1 MKDKFDLT
9 YHYVAKVYEYFC
21 TVYIDKYDEDIV
33 ERIADWLTPKFEPD
47 AIRQLQGFQNNQK
60 LDCSSVEDK
69 GLKGTKELVDQWNY
83 EPDLI
88 QHNSKYVMLL
98 ESLNYG
104 RVFNLFQMFAKKNK
118 KLARDLQI
126 GYFDKGARLDW
137 YNALY
142 DYLQDTFSYAT
153 AEKAKRLNLKDVE
166 KFVNSSYQE
175 SFEKINGNGSIRLI
189 EKYQPKK
196 RTNKNGKRLLSKRY
210 EEAIADHILNKIKQS
225 FKYGNTPVSFP
236 LSVYGYL
243 NQDGAFC
250 VQGTTFNLLVLDIPE
265 KSKPTAKKMLDVGS
279 IIDRYIFKLHVS
291 GIKSVDELPADL
303 HDQILRDIEKLVR
316 PY

>member
-1 MKDKFDLT
+1 MEDKFDLT
-9 YHYVAKVYEYFC
+9 YYYVAKVYEYFC
-21 TVYIDKYDEDIV
+21 TVYIDKYDEDII

-47 AIRQLQGFQNNQK
+47 AIGQLQGFQNNQK

-69 GLKGTKELVDQWNY
+69 GFKGAKELVDQWNY

-88 QHNSKYVMLL
+88 QPDSEYVMLL
-98 ESLNYG
+98 ESLKYG

-118 KLARDLQI
+118 KLARDLQV
-126 GYFDKGARLDW
+126 GYFDKDARYDW
-137 YNALY
+137 CNALY
-142 DYLQDTFSYAT
+142 DYLQDMFSHAT
-153 AEKAKRLNLKDVE
+153 AEEAKRLNSKDVQ
-166 KFVNSSYQE
+166 KFVGSSYQE
-175 SFEKINGNGSIRLI
+175 SFERINGSGSIRLI
-189 EKYQPKK
+189 ETYQPRKL
-196 RTNKNGKRLLSKRY
+196 TNKNGKRLLPKRY
-210 EEAIADHILNKIKQS
+210 EEVIADHILGKIKQS

-236 LSVYGYL
+236 LSIYGYL

-265 KSKPTAKKMLDVGS
+265 KFKPTAKKMLDVGS

-291 GIKSVDELPADL
+291 GIRPADELPADL
-303 HDQILRDIEKLVR
+303 HNQIIKDIEKSVR